1 MRSKCHSSLT
11 FTVCC
16 LNASLCVGAAQQQ
29 QRAAQWVRSC
39 KALAPS
45 LHHLSISTRL
55 IFALPLSV
63 FTPSTLT
70 PGVFIRWVGALS
82 TVSLQLI
89 LTVLLLS
96 PPPPSWH
103 LVQIWRVPFQGVLLL
118 QDPLLPHHDVSFLS
132 ENTQHRLGLWP
143 QSFFLSKLSF
153 LFSLLLSLYFLLAW
167 LTMSGFHWSWSAFN
181 LERCLFLIPPSHL
194 LPTPW
199 LTMEC
204 LHTFGLK
211 TQSLPPPLTLHARVF
226 VCLMAHGSLL
236 PCNYSEWQLL

>member
-39 KALAPS
+39 TALAPS

-55 IFALPLSV
+55 IFALPLC
-63 FTPSTLT
+63 FTPSALT

-82 TVSLQLI
+82 TVSLLVI

-96 PPPPSWH
+96 TPPPPDTWFRSGESH
-103 LVQIWRVPFQGVLLL
+103 SRVLLL
-118 QDPLLPHHDVSFLS
+118 QDTLSPHHNVSFLS

-143 QSFFLSKLSF
+143 QSFFLSKLSL

-167 LTMSGFHWSWSAFN
+167 LVWVS
-181 LERCLFLIPPSHL
+181 LEL
-194 LPTPW
+194 
-199 LTMEC
+199 
-204 LHTFGLK
+204 
-211 TQSLPPPLTLHARVF
+211 
-226 VCLMAHGSLL
+226 VCF
-236 PCNYSEWQLL
+236 

>member
-96 PPPPSWH
+96 PPPPPDTWFRSGESHSRVFCCYRIHYYHTTMSAFCQRTHSTGLGCDLKVFFYPNSLSFSLSCSLSISSWPGW
-103 LVQIWRVPFQGVLLL
+103 LCLGFTGVGLLL
-118 QDPLLPHHDVSFLS
+118 I
-132 ENTQHRLGLWP
+132 
-143 QSFFLSKLSF
+143 
-153 LFSLLLSLYFLLAW
+153 
-167 LTMSGFHWSWSAFN
+167 WSAVCFW
-181 LERCLFLIPPSHL
+181 FPHLISCQHPDW
-194 LPTPW
+194 PW
-199 LTMEC
+199 SVCTRLALRHKAC
-204 LHTFGLK
+204 LH
-211 TQSLPPPLTLHARVF
+211 H
-226 VCLMAHGSLL
+226 
-236 PCNYSEWQLL
+236 

>member
-96 PPPPSWH
+96 PPPPS
-103 LVQIWRVPFQGVLLL
+103 LLTPGSDL
-118 QDPLLPHHDVSFLS
+118 ESPIPGCFVVTGSIITTPRCQLSVREHTAQAWAVTSKFFSIQTLSPFLS
-132 ENTQHRLGLWP
+132 LA
-143 QSFFLSKLSF
+143 
-153 LFSLLLSLYFLLAW
+153 LSLFPPGLADYVW
-167 LTMSGFHWSWSAFN
+167 VS
-181 LERCLFLIPPSHL
+181 LEL
-194 LPTPW
+194 
-199 LTMEC
+199 
-204 LHTFGLK
+204 
-211 TQSLPPPLTLHARVF
+211 
-226 VCLMAHGSLL
+226 VCF
-236 PCNYSEWQLL
+236 